1 MRSDRYESRHRSARS
16 VETRDREGKREK
28 KKESVE
34 LFTLLFPSV
43 YNFPRSFEIFRI
55 EGIKF
60 YKVSRE

>member
-1 MRSDRYESRHRSARS
+1 MNLGIDPLDPLKRKIEK
-16 VETRDREGKREK
+16 EKERER

-34 LFTLLFPSV
+34 LFTLLSPSV
-43 YNFPRSFEIFRI
+43 YNFLRSFEIFRI

>member
-1 MRSDRYESRHRSARS
+1 MNLEIDPL
-16 VETRDREGKREK
+16 DPLKREIEKEARRK
-28 KKESVE
+28 KALNSNI
-34 LFTLLFPSV
+34 LR